1 MGSYYLPYNG
11 LQIWVAFVRTGR
23 GVEEEE
29 EEEEGASTG
38 SVSCRSSNLAA
49 RRLLDK
55 RVTTHPDRLGNR
67 IQFSTLTKDCCQHRN
82 MAENTKNFLCEDF
95 FKRAKRCQ
103 RSALQA
109 DNVALRQSFRLRGA
123 LCNSRLIRV
132 YCYPFFSKKKKF
144 SSSLSLDT
152 FDTKSSCFIGERV
165 GHVTKLSLCLSSTS
179 ICYFVRRL
187 KSLSRE
193 VIQECKLGFEL
204 PLVE

>member
-11 LQIWVAFVRTGR
+11 LQIWVAFVWTGR
-23 GVEEEE
+23 GVEEE

-82 MAENTKNFLCEDF
+82 MAGNTKNFLCEDF

-132 YCYPFFSKKKKF
+132 YCYPFFSKKKKVLF
-144 SSSLSLDT
+144 
-152 FDTKSSCFIGERV
+152 FFISRYV
-165 GHVTKLSLCLSSTS
+165 WYQKLLF
-179 ICYFVRRL
+179 YRPRHKAVFVSVFYVHLLLRA
-187 KSLSRE
+187 KAKESFQGGNSRM
-193 VIQECKLGFEL
+193 
-204 PLVE
+204 